1 MKKIFQSFAEIEKHI
16 LYVIYAEFFV
26 QLINTTLFSI
36 QLIFMQKNGYS
47 DYEGAN
53 FISYRF
59 LGVLLLAVPLGLYIK
74 GRKIKHLFFMSVY
87 ASPILAIGIVFSI
100 QNHWNTGLIISQF
113 LWGIFFTLIQ
123 IPVLPYILRN
133 SKSEKQTEALSLSYS
148 TFSFAGIFGGLLIA
162 LLNKLNPTLF
172 NEFNLILFIILLSC
186 FGIYFIHKIKYAEN
200 IPILKTKRID
210 LTDFDWKIIFKGLTP
225 TFIIAVGAGLTIPF
239 ISIFFYNVHG
249 LNTDSFSLLN
259 SVGAVLVAISALLVP
274 LVKKTIGYKIAIP
287 TTQSFAVLALI
298 LLATTQLYAQQ
309 KIAVY
314 LAMFCFLLRQPLMNI
329 AGPMTSEIV
338 MNYVGK
344 RNQEIVSALT
354 AAIWSG
360 SWFVSSKIFAWLRSI
375 GIQYVY
381 VFLITAL
388 LYGVG
393 VIWYYILILDYVKRE
408 KAGLIESEQK
418 IL

>member
-1 MKKIFQSFAEIEKHI
+1 
-16 LYVIYAEFFV
+16 
-26 QLINTTLFSI
+26 
-36 QLIFMQKNGYS
+36 
-47 DYEGAN
+47 
-53 FISYRF
+53 
-59 LGVLLLAVPLGLYIK
+59 
-74 GRKIKHLFFMSVY
+74 
-87 ASPILAIGIVFSI
+87 
-100 QNHWNTGLIISQF
+100 
-113 LWGIFFTLIQ
+113 
-123 IPVLPYILRN
+123 
-133 SKSEKQTEALSLSYS
+133 
-148 TFSFAGIFGGLLIA
+148 
-162 LLNKLNPTLF
+162 
-172 NEFNLILFIILLSC
+172 
-186 FGIYFIHKIKYAEN
+186 
-200 IPILKTKRID
+200 
-210 LTDFDWKIIFKGLTP
+210 
-225 TFIIAVGAGLTIPF
+225 
-239 ISIFFYNVHG
+239 
-249 LNTDSFSLLN
+249 
-259 SVGAVLVAISALLVP
+259 LVAISALLVP
-274 LVKKTIGYKIAIP
+274 LVKKNIGYKIAIP

-360 SWFVSSKIFAWLRSI
+360 SWFVSSKIFAWLRSL

>member
-1 MKKIFQSFAEIEKHI
+1 
-16 LYVIYAEFFV
+16 
-26 QLINTTLFSI
+26 
-36 QLIFMQKNGYS
+36 
-47 DYEGAN
+47 
-53 FISYRF
+53 
-59 LGVLLLAVPLGLYIK
+59 
-74 GRKIKHLFFMSVY
+74 MSVY

-133 SKSEKQTEALSLSYS
+133 SKSEKQTEAISLSYS

-162 LLNKLNPTLF
+162 LLNKLNPNLF

-200 IPILKTKRID
+200 IPILKTKRRD

-360 SWFVSSKIFAWLRSI
+360 SWFVSSKIFAWLRSL